1 MKKLGRPKK
10 AAKDKRPVVFRLRL
24 SLEEYKTVCAA
35 AKEAG
40 LKVSAYARKKIIGR

>member
-24 SLEEYKTVCAA
+24 SLAEYKAVCAA
-35 AKEAG
+35 ANKAG
-40 LKVSAYARKKIIGR
+40 LPVSAYARKLIIGR